1 MLRTDGSRPLPVNR
15 LVIAW
20 PGGKCRRLTQQSG
33 TSSQQCGVC
42 CVQGSKRAV
51 IEMGKE
57 KPLVAMCQ
65 HGEHNPPE
73 CDFKRYQQA
82 YFQTTH
88 ACNCCRREW
97 ICDRL
102 HIG

>member
-1 MLRTDGSRPLPVNR
+1 MLKTDGSRPLPVNR

-20 PGGKCRRLTQQSG
+20 PEGKCRRLTQQSG

-42 CVQGSKRAV
+42 CVQESKRAV

-57 KPLVAMCQ
+57 KPLVAMYQ
-65 HGEHNPPE
+65 HGEHNTPE
-73 CDFKRYQQA
+73 CDFTKYQQA
-82 YFQTTH
+82 YRHQTTH
-88 ACNCCRREW
+88 AVVAGGNG
-97 ICDRL
+97 DRL